1 MRRMNRLHMRTRT
14 DNERGASAV
23 MVALLMVAL
32 LGFAAICVD
41 VGMMYAER
49 AQLQNGADSASLAV
63 ANDCA
68 SARTCGDSLAT
79 AATYA
84 TSNANDGAARTNS
97 VSFPT
102 TNSVRVDVSSRDGAG
117 NNFIQLAF
125 ADIFGMGTADVG
137 ATATAAWGAPTS
149 GTSLPWTFGK
159 CIFDQSLTAAQQAE
173 LAATGNFTGNPSSA
187 HLLLR
192 SDQNANYP
200 GCTAALGY
208 PTGGFG
214 WLDIEGGQC
223 QATIDVGTGETGS
236 SPGNNFPGVCAAV
249 MPTLLT
255 KPILVPIFST
265 SSDTGGQHATYQ
277 IYGFAAFQVTGWKF
291 NPNTHDDTL
300 APNCTGNCRGIFGY
314 FTRFVSLQEGLVPGT
329 GPNLGGS
336 IVRLIN

>member
-1 MRRMNRLHMRTRT
+1 MRRLKGLRRIDGP
-14 DNERGASAV
+14 DNERGASAI

-68 SARTCGDSLAT
+68 SARTCGDALTT
-79 AATYA
+79 AGTYA
-84 TSNANDGAARTNS
+84 NANANDGAARTNS
-97 VSFPT
+97 VTFPT
-102 TNSVRVDVSSRDGAG
+102 TNSVQVDVSSRDGAG
-117 NNFIQLAF
+117 NNFIRLAF
-125 ADIFGMGTADVG
+125 ANIFGIGTADVG
-137 ATATAAWGAPTS
+137 ATATAAWGPPTA
-149 GTSLPWTFGK
+149 GTALPWTFGK
-159 CIFDQSLTAAQQAE
+159 CVFDQSLTAAQKAE
-173 LAATGNFTGNPSSA
+173 LEATGNFTGNPDSA
-187 HLLLR
+187 RVLLR

-200 GCTAALGY
+200 GCTAALGF

-223 QATIDVGTGETGS
+223 QATIDVGTGKAGS

-265 SSDTGGQHATYQ
+265 SSTTGGQHATYQ

-291 NPNTHDDTL
+291 NPNNHADSL
-300 APNCTGNCRGIFGY
+300 APSCTGNCRGLFGY

-336 IVRLIN
+336 IVRLIK